1 MGTSLFQI
9 LVNAIKSKIVPI
21 ISKLKMWTSWNFIR
35 TRIIAVIRGFF
46 SSLLDFKPRD
56 KKDYFEVF
64 GWLISKRLAFAAV
77 VMIGVLSSYYLVRIR
92 MSTISIGGD
101 GIRTYGYNSIML
113 RFTDGKVRIK
123 GKSGYLA
130 YEGDVAD
137 GNVTGNG
144 TLYNRDGVVVYQGSF
159 VKNRYHGAGT
169 SYYPDGTMEYNGQFE
184 NNLYQGSGKQYRENG
199 SLLYEGSFDRGKRE
213 GTGNLYDNGNNLI
226 YSGSFSRDQIVYSE
240 LLGKTSSEVAE
251 CYNGSRELYENDTEF
266 AVILKDI
273 DAIYLGV
280 SDPEALDDEI
290 RVDQVIVLKDSFPT
304 GSGSTSSIK
313 ELRTYFGEERYQGN
327 SGITMGEAVAV
338 NYLDS
343 QAGGSGWKVQMD
355 VSSDYSDYG
364 LVERFDTGFSVYM
377 YSFYKDG
384 LIYTFFSQDR
394 NDRFAFYS
402 VEKEEGGS

>member
-113 RFTDGKVRIK
+113 RFTEGKVKIK

-137 GNVTGNG
+137 GSVTGNG
-144 TLYNRDGVVVYQGSF
+144 TLYNRDGGVVYQGSF
-159 VKNRYHGAGT
+159 VKNCYHGAGT
-169 SYYPDGTMEYNGQFE
+169 SYYPDGTMEYSGQFE
-184 NNLYQGSGKQYRENG
+184 NNLYQGSGTQYRENG

-213 GTGNLYDNGNNLI
+213 GTGSLYDNGNNLI

-240 LLGKTSSEVAE
+240 LLGKTSAEVAK

-273 DAIYLGV
+273 DAIYLGA
-280 SDPEALDDEI
+280 SDPESLDDEI
-290 RVDQVIVLKDSFPT
+290 RVDQVIVLKDSFPA

-313 ELRTYFGEERYQGN
+313 ELRKYFGEERYQGN

-343 QAGGSGWKVQMD
+343 QAGGNGWTVQMN

-364 LVERFDTGFSVYM
+364 FVESFDTGFSVYM

-394 NDRFAFYS
+394 NDRFSFYS